1 MDKGISHVL
10 SMSILLYGLR
20 RPIFN
25 SQDKEPYSFVE
36 LKAQEKT
43 GLLLMPTAKVTKNVS
58 AAEGGGNV
66 LCSILISIK
75 TKAWLYSFLPCGF
88 YALKISFQFLARKKA
103 FFPVRFSL
111 VLYVFYSRQLG
122 FLFKICGS
130 LVFVSCQ
137 GKRSYSSSMPYSL
150 SRPANSSTSSRACS
164 YVTSNSSVSRR
175 AISSSVKPPFSIICQ
190 M

>member
-10 SMSILLYGLR
+10 SMSILLYGLQ

-25 SQDKEPYSFVE
+25 SQDKEPYSFVG

-75 TKAWLYSFLPCGF
+75 TKAWILISIKTKAWLYSFASTAEASVLQ
-88 YALKISFQFLARKKA
+88 IWQTSRK
-103 FFPVRFSL
+103 P
-111 VLYVFYSRQLG
+111 
-122 FLFKICGS
+122 
-130 LVFVSCQ
+130 
-137 GKRSYSSSMPYSL
+137 
-150 SRPANSSTSSRACS
+150 TSKDSH
-164 YVTSNSSVSRR
+164 
-175 AISSSVKPPFSIICQ
+175 
-190 M
+190 

>member
-10 SMSILLYGLR
+10 SMSILLYGLQ

-25 SQDKEPYSFVE
+25 SQDKEPYSFVG

-75 TKAWLYSFLPCGF
+75 TKAWLYSFGRNGCRVRSFPLGQHRTLAVQTPVCGRCPEIPRHPLMGRMRRKT
-88 YALKISFQFLARKKA
+88 YPLAERC
-103 FFPVRFSL
+103 VRH
-111 VLYVFYSRQLG
+111 
-122 FLFKICGS
+122 
-130 LVFVSCQ
+130 
-137 GKRSYSSSMPYSL
+137 P
-150 SRPANSSTSSRACS
+150 T
-164 YVTSNSSVSRR
+164 
-175 AISSSVKPPFSIICQ
+175 
-190 M
+190 

>member
-58 AAEGGGNV
+58 AAIGGGNV
-66 LCSILISIK
+66 LCSTLISIK
-75 TKAWLYSFLPCGF
+75 TKAWLYSFGC
-88 YALKISFQFLARKKA
+88 KRNRNTNSKA
-103 FFPVRFSL
+103 KQDSPL
-111 VLYVFYSRQLG
+111 
-122 FLFKICGS
+122 
-130 LVFVSCQ
+130 
-137 GKRSYSSSMPYSL
+137 SSHKNQPQN
-150 SRPANSSTSSRACS
+150 P
-164 YVTSNSSVSRR
+164 
-175 AISSSVKPPFSIICQ
+175 
-190 M
+190 

>member
-10 SMSILLYGLR
+10 SMSILLYGLQ

-25 SQDKEPYSFVE
+25 SQDKEPYSFVG

-75 TKAWLYSFLPCGF
+75 TKAWLYSFRCDTLLLHSYLLHTSVPSKLPHARISTFGLPDGNCVAKVF
-88 YALKISFQFLARKKA
+88 AMSLLYARL
-103 FFPVRFSL
+103 
-111 VLYVFYSRQLG
+111 
-122 FLFKICGS
+122 
-130 LVFVSCQ
+130 
-137 GKRSYSSSMPYSL
+137 
-150 SRPANSSTSSRACS
+150 
-164 YVTSNSSVSRR
+164 
-175 AISSSVKPPFSIICQ
+175 
-190 M
+190 

>member
-75 TKAWLYSFLPCGF
+75 TKAWLYSFLPRG
-88 YALKISFQFLARKKA
+88 YNALKISFHFFA
-103 FFPVRFSL
+103 FGMSVFKGCFF
-111 VLYVFYSRQLG
+111 VLY
-122 FLFKICGS
+122 
-130 LVFVSCQ
+130 
-137 GKRSYSSSMPYSL
+137 M
-150 SRPANSSTSSRACS
+150 
-164 YVTSNSSVSRR
+164 SV
-175 AISSSVKPPFSIICQ
+175 PE
-190 M
+190 

>member
-75 TKAWLYSFLPCGF
+75 TKAWLYSFRQCRIYSPFLQ
-88 YALKISFQFLARKKA
+88 ISE
-103 FFPVRFSL
+103 
-111 VLYVFYSRQLG
+111 
-122 FLFKICGS
+122 
-130 LVFVSCQ
+130 Q
-137 GKRSYSSSMPYSL
+137 GRG
-150 SRPANSSTSSRACS
+150 R
-164 YVTSNSSVSRR
+164 
-175 AISSSVKPPFSIICQ
+175 
-190 M
+190 

>member
-75 TKAWLYSFLPCGF
+75 TKAWLYSFRQI
-88 YALKISFQFLARKKA
+88 ALALSYRL
-103 FFPVRFSL
+103 
-111 VLYVFYSRQLG
+111 
-122 FLFKICGS
+122 
-130 LVFVSCQ
+130 FVSVNI
-137 GKRSYSSSMPYSL
+137 RSDLYIHC
-150 SRPANSSTSSRACS
+150 RFA
-164 YVTSNSSVSRR
+164 RR
-175 AISSSVKPPFSIICQ
+175 HVYTG
-190 M
+190 

>member
-75 TKAWLYSFLPCGF
+75 TKAWLYSFVPILLGVSV
-88 YALKISFQFLARKKA
+88 LQSSFVQML
-103 FFPVRFSL
+103 L
-111 VLYVFYSRQLG
+111 VL
-122 FLFKICGS
+122 CGG
-130 LVFVSCQ
+130 LHFV
-137 GKRSYSSSMPYSL
+137 L
-150 SRPANSSTSSRACS
+150 
-164 YVTSNSSVSRR
+164 
-175 AISSSVKPPFSIICQ
+175 
-190 M
+190 

>member
-10 SMSILLYGLR
+10 SMSILLYGLQ

-25 SQDKEPYSFVE
+25 SQDKEPYSFVG

-75 TKAWLYSFLPCGF
+75 TKAWLYFFRFLSFGIASRF
-88 YALKISFQFLARKKA
+88 YRCNARSSARLHTTALLANYA
-103 FFPVRFSL
+103 SL
-111 VLYVFYSRQLG
+111 
-122 FLFKICGS
+122 
-130 LVFVSCQ
+130 
-137 GKRSYSSSMPYSL
+137 GKEEFARSALQAGESSAMFDF
-150 SRPANSSTSSRACS
+150 R
-164 YVTSNSSVSRR
+164 
-175 AISSSVKPPFSIICQ
+175 IG
-190 M
+190 

>member
-1 MDKGISHVL
+1 MHTARNERYSGRTITATECRQKTIPHNTAGYQCVEYYVGAKKKSKAH
-10 SMSILLYGLR
+10 
-20 RPIFN
+20 IF
-25 SQDKEPYSFVE
+25 S
-36 LKAQEKT
+36 
-43 GLLLMPTAKVTKNVS
+43 LLLRGV
-58 AAEGGGNV
+58 
-66 LCSILISIK
+66 
-75 TKAWLYSFLPCGF
+75 
-88 YALKISFQFLARKKA
+88 YALKISFQFLAQKKA

-164 YVTSNSSVSRR
+164 YVTSNSSVSRW

>member
-10 SMSILLYGLR
+10 SMSILLYGLQ

-25 SQDKEPYSFVE
+25 SQDKEPYSFVG

-75 TKAWLYSFLPCGF
+75 TKAWLYSF
-88 YALKISFQFLARKKA
+88 
-103 FFPVRFSL
+103 
-111 VLYVFYSRQLG
+111 RQHTYFAVHG
-122 FLFKICGS
+122 
-130 LVFVSCQ
+130 
-137 GKRSYSSSMPYSL
+137 RNNAPTAESYSVEP
-150 SRPANSSTSSRACS
+150 
-164 YVTSNSSVSRR
+164 
-175 AISSSVKPPFSIICQ
+175 
-190 M
+190 

>member
-1 MDKGISHVL
+1 MFLCEFHKVYTFLVFVL
-10 SMSILLYGLR
+10 FITCKSKKSVDFFLLSETHFLKQYLLKYKALILKYV
-20 RPIFN
+20 PCIF
-25 SQDKEPYSFVE
+25 
-36 LKAQEKT
+36 
-43 GLLLMPTAKVTKNVS
+43 
-58 AAEGGGNV
+58 
-66 LCSILISIK
+66 
-75 TKAWLYSFLPCGF
+75 SFLPCGF

>member
-75 TKAWLYSFLPCGF
+75 TKAWLYSFLPCGS
-88 YALKISFQFLARKKA
+88 YVLKISFQFLAQKKGL
-103 FFPVRFSL
+103 FSGPVFSRFM
-111 VLYVFYSRQLG
+111 R
-122 FLFKICGS
+122 FLF
-130 LVFVSCQ
+130 
-137 GKRSYSSSMPYSL
+137 
-150 SRPANSSTSSRACS
+150 PANSGFYSKFAEASCLSPAKEKVATPPACR
-164 YVTSNSSVSRR
+164 TL
-175 AISSSVKPPFSIICQ
+175 
-190 M
+190 

>member
-75 TKAWLYSFLPCGF
+75 TKAWLYSF
-88 YALKISFQFLARKKA
+88 Q
-103 FFPVRFSL
+103 
-111 VLYVFYSRQLG
+111 Q
-122 FLFKICGS
+122 
-130 LVFVSCQ
+130 
-137 GKRSYSSSMPYSL
+137 SL
-150 SRPANSSTSSRACS
+150 SFVERFVEKMLSLKYLISNTSFVIFNNSTKL
-164 YVTSNSSVSRR
+164 Y
-175 AISSSVKPPFSIICQ
+175 AI
-190 M
+190 

>member
-10 SMSILLYGLR
+10 SMSILLYGLQ

-25 SQDKEPYSFVE
+25 SQDKEPYSFVG

-75 TKAWLYSFLPCGF
+75 TKAWLYSFHT
-88 YALKISFQFLARKKA
+88 ARHTNA
-103 FFPVRFSL
+103 SL
-111 VLYVFYSRQLG
+111 LIYEGVPITTVQKLLGHQSVKTTEGYSNVF
-122 FLFKICGS
+122 
-130 LVFVSCQ
+130 
-137 GKRSYSSSMPYSL
+137 
-150 SRPANSSTSSRACS
+150 SST
-164 YVTSNSSVSRR
+164 
-175 AISSSVKPPFSIICQ
+175 IINDLKRCKR
-190 M
+190 

>member
-10 SMSILLYGLR
+10 SMSILLYGLQ

-25 SQDKEPYSFVE
+25 SQDKEPYSFVG

-75 TKAWLYSFLPCGF
+75 TKAWLYSFRTVILFSRCCPSMN
-88 YALKISFQFLARKKA
+88 YPKSTRKKCNPRNFARIA
-103 FFPVRFSL
+103 F
-111 VLYVFYSRQLG
+111 
-122 FLFKICGS
+122 
-130 LVFVSCQ
+130 
-137 GKRSYSSSMPYSL
+137 
-150 SRPANSSTSSRACS
+150 
-164 YVTSNSSVSRR
+164 
-175 AISSSVKPPFSIICQ
+175 
-190 M
+190 

>member
-10 SMSILLYGLR
+10 SMSILLYGLQ

-25 SQDKEPYSFVE
+25 SQDKEPYSFVG

-75 TKAWLYSFLPCGF
+75 TKAWLYSFRHSKAMHMLEADINLV
-88 YALKISFQFLARKKA
+88 YIRDFL
-103 FFPVRFSL
+103 
-111 VLYVFYSRQLG
+111 G
-122 FLFKICGS
+122 H
-130 LVFVSCQ
+130 
-137 GKRSYSSSMPYSL
+137 
-150 SRPANSSTSSRACS
+150 SSTTTTELYARASEKMKNKALSKLDPTIVKDGKSSWQKDKGLMA
-164 YVTSNSSVSRR
+164 YLKDLQN
-175 AISSSVKPPFSIICQ
+175 KY
-190 M
+190 

>member
-75 TKAWLYSFLPCGF
+75 TKAWLYSFLPTFLNEINGN
-88 YALKISFQFLARKKA
+88 QNRFLA
-103 FFPVRFSL
+103 
-111 VLYVFYSRQLG
+111 
-122 FLFKICGS
+122 
-130 LVFVSCQ
+130 VS
-137 GKRSYSSSMPYSL
+137 
-150 SRPANSSTSSRACS
+150 
-164 YVTSNSSVSRR
+164 
-175 AISSSVKPPFSIICQ
+175 FSIFGASQKYEYDLDVMALFFQEKRTNTQQLVPLPEVKVRASPVKTPVITVQTPVCTVISAQ
-190 M
+190 SIGNKSIAENSKENESII

>member
-10 SMSILLYGLR
+10 SISILLYGLQ

-25 SQDKEPYSFVE
+25 SQDKEPYSFVG

-75 TKAWLYSFLPCGF
+75 TKAWLYSFLTDKLSNQEKVNQLLSECLDDTGRP
-88 YALKISFQFLARKKA
+88 LARRK
-103 FFPVRFSL
+103 
-111 VLYVFYSRQLG
+111 
-122 FLFKICGS
+122 
-130 LVFVSCQ
+130 
-137 GKRSYSSSMPYSL
+137 
-150 SRPANSSTSSRACS
+150 STSKKKEAFDIGKF
-164 YVTSNSSVSRR
+164 V
-175 AISSSVKPPFSIICQ
+175 
-190 M
+190 

>member
-75 TKAWLYSFLPCGF
+75 TKAWLYSFLPRG
-88 YALKISFQFLARKKA
+88 YNTLKISFHFFCAETAVYRHKFLVVLCPLLRFLAVKNT
-103 FFPVRFSL
+103 
-111 VLYVFYSRQLG
+111 Y
-122 FLFKICGS
+122 
-130 LVFVSCQ
+130 
-137 GKRSYSSSMPYSL
+137 
-150 SRPANSSTSSRACS
+150 RPNIPD
-164 YVTSNSSVSRR
+164 VQHGLPKV
-175 AISSSVKPPFSIICQ
+175 
-190 M
+190 

>member
-75 TKAWLYSFLPCGF
+75 TKAWLYSFRCRYSPVFRNKLPLIQRLRIENF
-88 YALKISFQFLARKKA
+88 Y
-103 FFPVRFSL
+103 FF
-111 VLYVFYSRQLG
+111 Y
-122 FLFKICGS
+122 
-130 LVFVSCQ
+130 
-137 GKRSYSSSMPYSL
+137 
-150 SRPANSSTSSRACS
+150 
-164 YVTSNSSVSRR
+164 
-175 AISSSVKPPFSIICQ
+175 PFHQIKT
-190 M
+190 

>member
-75 TKAWLYSFLPCGF
+75 TKAWLYSFLPCGVNT
-88 YALKISFQFLARKKA
+88 LKISFQFFAPEMPVSGHRFQCLRLSVAGAAGAHFIVRAFCRNAGNEYIYKRLRKYHKNLE
-103 FFPVRFSL
+103 P
-111 VLYVFYSRQLG
+111 
-122 FLFKICGS
+122 
-130 LVFVSCQ
+130 
-137 GKRSYSSSMPYSL
+137 
-150 SRPANSSTSSRACS
+150 
-164 YVTSNSSVSRR
+164 
-175 AISSSVKPPFSIICQ
+175 KP
-190 M
+190 

>member
-75 TKAWLYSFLPCGF
+75 TKAWLYSFQRV
-88 YALKISFQFLARKKA
+88 KI
-103 FFPVRFSL
+103 
-111 VLYVFYSRQLG
+111 
-122 FLFKICGS
+122 
-130 LVFVSCQ
+130 
-137 GKRSYSSSMPYSL
+137 
-150 SRPANSSTSSRACS
+150 
-164 YVTSNSSVSRR
+164 RR
-175 AISSSVKPPFSIICQ
+175 ANGLFLTYFILFCYFYYSVNFI
-190 M
+190 MF